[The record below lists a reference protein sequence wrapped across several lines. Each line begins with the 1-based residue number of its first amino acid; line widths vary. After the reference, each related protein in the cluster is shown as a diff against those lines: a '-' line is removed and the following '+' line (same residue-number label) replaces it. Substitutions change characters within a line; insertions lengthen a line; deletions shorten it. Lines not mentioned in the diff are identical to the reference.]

1 MMSDIIAS
9 EFTNTHNAIDSKIMD
24 FLNPIMHHHDL
35 LQSYVRALAENISNS
50 KQSEE
55 ESDSN
60 FSKISS
66 SLELY
71 PNTEST
77 DDKQNYINNDRK
89 KKKKDKKQQKGNKFN
104 KLSIESEMNIQK
116 KKK

>member
-1 MMSDIIAS
+1 MMSDIITS
-9 EFTNTHNAIDSKIMD
+9 EFTNTHNAIDSKIMG

-55 ESDSN
+55 SDLN

-71 PNTEST
+71 PNTESI
-77 DDKQNYINNDRK
+77 DNKQNYINNDKK
-89 KKKKDKKQQKGNKFN
+89 KKKKDKKQQKGNKSN